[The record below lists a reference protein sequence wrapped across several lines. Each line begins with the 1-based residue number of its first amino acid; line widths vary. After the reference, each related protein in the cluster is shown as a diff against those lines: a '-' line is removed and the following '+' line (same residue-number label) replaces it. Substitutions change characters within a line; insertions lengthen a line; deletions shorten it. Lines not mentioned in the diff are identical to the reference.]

1 MKMKSELKSQ
11 YFPRL
16 LLESLR
22 KWIDRREIFAIKG
35 PRQSGKTTLIK
46 MLQNWLVKE
55 KKVRPENIIFLTFE
69 DKEVLEKFFLD
80 PKEYVRS
87 FIGDKTNERFYFL
100 IDEFQYLENGGQILK
115 LLYDIFENIKFVITG
130 SSSLELTGKTAK
142 FLVGRVFSFYLWQL
156 NFEEFVQIKSPQLYN
171 IYKERS
177 KLVKDFLWKKHS
189 PVGVLKK
196 DIFSKDFEK
205 ILNYLLTE
213 NGLNYGN
220 LPKGLL
226 KFHKYKTGERTPSEE
241 HLAEGAMYAKT
252 GNNVFIHFT
261 VSPEHQALFEKHIE
275 EIKVDYENRFE
286 IKIHIKFSI
295 QKPSTDTI
303 AVDLHNQPFR
313 NEDGTILFRPGGHG
327 ALIENLNDIDA
338 DIIFVKNIDNVVP
351 DRLKAETVKYKK
363 ALGGLLKEKQTQIFN
378 FTEKLQNDTSEE
390 TINIVK
396 TFAENELY
404 ITLDN
409 TFETKTNSEKARYLI
424 SKLNRPLRVCG
435 MVKNEGEPGGGP
447 FFVKKESGSVSLQ
460 IVESAQIDTENT
472 EKAKIVKEATHFNPV
487 DLVLA
492 VKDFKG
498 NKFDL
503 KKYIDPKTG
512 FISQK
517 SKNGKELKAL
527 ELPGLWNGA
536 MANWN
541 TLFVEVPISTF
552 NPVKVIN
559 DLLRDTHQ

>member
-1 MKMKSELKSQ
+1 MFNDKDLKQFINKGISAEKIQ
-11 YFPRL
+11 AQINHFKKGFPY
-16 LLESLR
+16 
-22 KWIDRREIFAIKG
+22 A
-35 PRQSGKTTLIK
+35 
-46 MLQNWLVKE
+46 
-55 KKVRPENIIFLTFE
+55 NIIAPATAGNGIIKLTE
-69 DKEVLEKFFLD
+69 DEVSD
-80 PKEYVRS
+80 Y
-87 FIGDKTNERFYFL
+87 GN
-100 IDEFQYLENGGQILK
+100 
-115 LLYDIFENIKFVITG
+115 LYDNISENEKIVKFIPASGAASRMFKSLFALMNNEVSISDDTG
-130 SSSLELTGKTAK
+130 FNSPNYFFKNIQK
-142 FLVGRVFSFYLWQL
+142 FAFYT
-156 NFEEFVQIKSPQLYN
+156 
-171 IYKERS
+171 
-177 KLVKDFLWKKHS
+177 D
-189 PVGVLKK
+189 LKNSCPAET
-196 DIFSKDFEK
+196 DFSKDFEK